1 MRLFFRLMPVGLFSS
16 FILFSG
22 NANANN
28 FEFYKNFKIY
38 QMVQIW
44 DVFTTKTMLTKAKN
58 RNDLYIRRGRFGAKG
73 KLIDSLSFKVV
84 FAYDGLGKNELTA
97 ATGGANTTAGKGTD
111 GEENKDLYV
120 LDAMGVWKIDSE
132 KINLVFGYFRPQ
144 IGRESITT
152 GFRTTSFQKSL
163 NNSDLRKH
171 LIGRSTGRETG
182 LNLGGLILKKD
193 FSFNYNVGIF
203 DTNNVK
209 NTGNQVGK
217 PTVGDGKKWSPVIT
231 FRFAF
236 TFGDPEMKKYKIGYK
251 QSYYGKRNGTT
262 IALNYAFQDE
272 TDLFKKNKV
281 YSIDIL
287 SNYKSIDIKTE
298 YDWLYRKNL
307 SDQEGTDTI
316 WDIKVGYNFRL
327 NNGSLVRPTI
337 MLSKE
342 NVDKD
347 LNKDY
352 VSDLSGIASKK
363 ELTEISLNW
372 LLNEDKFKLS
382 LSYDWGKTKDKK
394 WSYIGAGLQLIF

>member
-1 MRLFFRLMPVGLFSS
+1 
-16 FILFSG
+16 
-22 NANANN
+22 
-28 FEFYKNFKIY
+28 
-38 QMVQIW
+38 
-44 DVFTTKTMLTKAKN
+44 
-58 RNDLYIRRGRFGAKG
+58 
-73 KLIDSLSFKVV
+73 
-84 FAYDGLGKNELTA
+84 
-97 ATGGANTTAGKGTD
+97 
-111 GEENKDLYV
+111 
-120 LDAMGVWKIDSE
+120 
-132 KINLVFGYFRPQ
+132 
-144 IGRESITT
+144 
-152 GFRTTSFQKSL
+152 
-163 NNSDLRKH
+163 
-171 LIGRSTGRETG
+171 
-182 LNLGGLILKKD
+182 
-193 FSFNYNVGIF
+193 
-203 DTNNVK
+203 
-209 NTGNQVGK
+209 
-217 PTVGDGKKWSPVIT
+217 
-231 FRFAF
+231 
-236 TFGDPEMKKYKIGYK
+236 MKKYKIGYK